1 MIVVR
6 IEIGVKVS
14 ELAGSTV
21 ADQFVMIVNAVSLIR
36 RTGFEAR
43 RPRRIR
49 FM

>member
-1 MIVVR
+1 MVVVR
-6 IEIGVKVS
+6 IEIGVKVP
-14 ELAGSTV
+14 ELAGPAV

-36 RTGFEAR
+36 STGFEAR